1 MCWKPPRHHL
11 PPPSDFTVRVSSL
24 HHGAAIIEKMPRHVT
39 GSKTSEK
46 TRKNRWFQGIPMK
59 VPLVFYGVTN
69 QKHHIRVSNIVPIY
83 NIYIYDIHYNHPQI
97 HAIPEYPAQKYQS
110 TKISPS
116 RSFRRC
122 FRDVSPQQK
131 WILPPNF

>member
-83 NIYIYDIHYNHPQI
+83 NIYI
-97 HAIPEYPAQKYQS
+97 
-110 TKISPS
+110 
-116 RSFRRC
+116 
-122 FRDVSPQQK
+122 
-131 WILPPNF
+131 

>member
-46 TRKNRWFQGIPMK
+46 TRKKQV
-59 VPLVFYGVTN
+59 VPRNSHESTPGLLWGYQPKASHTCI
-69 QKHHIRVSNIVPIY
+69 KYST
-83 NIYIYDIHYNHPQI
+83 DI
-97 HAIPEYPAQKYQS
+97 
-110 TKISPS
+110 
-116 RSFRRC
+116 
-122 FRDVSPQQK
+122 
-131 WILPPNF
+131 